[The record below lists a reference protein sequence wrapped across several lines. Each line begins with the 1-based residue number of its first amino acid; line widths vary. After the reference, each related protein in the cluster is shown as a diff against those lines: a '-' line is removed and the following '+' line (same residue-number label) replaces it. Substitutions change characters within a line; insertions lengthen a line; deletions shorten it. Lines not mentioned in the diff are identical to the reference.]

1 MGLVKIDA
9 LVNEIKRSKEIEKAN
24 YEDFFIGE
32 LFHIDSPKKKFNA
45 RDVKFG
51 GTHPYVVR
59 SNFNNGIKGFI
70 DENIEYLNAGQ
81 TISFGQDTATMFY
94 QENPYFTGD
103 KIKIFTLK
111 DKQLDK
117 NIALFL
123 ISAMQASF
131 KYFSWGKTKFDETTL
146 KKVKVELP
154 AISKDEPDWNYMD
167 KYIDNIYIYIY
178 RALI

>member
-1 MGLVKIDA
+1 MGLPKIDA
-9 LVNEIKRSKEIEKAN
+9 LVNEIKRNNEIDKTR
-24 YEDFFIGE
+24 YEDFSIGE

-51 GTHPYVVR
+51 GTYPYVVR

-70 DENIEYLNAGQ
+70 DENVEFLNAGH

-94 QENPYFTGD
+94 QESPYFTGD

-111 DKQLDK
+111 DKHLDK

-154 AISKDEPDWNYMD
+154 AVSKNEPDWDYME
-167 KYIDNIYIYIY
+167 KYINDIYICIY
-178 RALI
+178 QALI